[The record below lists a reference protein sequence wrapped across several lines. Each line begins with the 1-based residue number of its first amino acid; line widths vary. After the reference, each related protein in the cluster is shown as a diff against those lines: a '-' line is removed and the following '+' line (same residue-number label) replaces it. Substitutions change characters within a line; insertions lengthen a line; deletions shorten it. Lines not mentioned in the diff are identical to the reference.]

1 MGEGK
6 WGRTK
11 YRRIPESE
19 GDWKGRVPK
28 CSLPRKLFK
37 TRDLELPF
45 LRDLFRV
52 VRRTPRDTPV
62 LLYTRTS
69 PFPMKLQNADHNVF
83 NSRFRFSRGS
93 TASSS

>member
-28 CSLPRKLFK
+28 CSLPRKFFK
-37 TRDLELPF
+37 TRGLELPF
-45 LRDLFRV
+45 FEGSL
-52 VRRTPRDTPV
+52 PSCSPHSAG
-62 LLYTRTS
+62 YTRTFLH
-69 PFPMKLQNADHNVF
+69 PYFPIAKPSNCHKF
-83 NSRFRFSRGS
+83 GPISRD
-93 TASSS
+93 